1 MITRD
6 SNNNRIVQSPQA
18 NVAKDEVLVVQEAT
32 TKIKEIIIEGI
43 TYNHSKE
50 IVQQKLN
57 KIIAKYVNQIPESRK
72 EKVKRS
78 LIQIAQK
85 DYFVVSQ
92 NIATINQNMANK
104 ISSQTVPG
112 FSVNVF
118 QDTKALLTE
127 NKIRGYVTDERK
139 GSALIKDY
147 KKQVRAVVKALTVDP
162 PEIQLSD
169 VNNKPY
175 KMSTRSY
182 AEMSVR
188 YEANLEDVKNLK
200 ANNVKLV
207 WTSSHADASPRC
219 QPYQG
224 KLYSLD
230 GTSGKTEDGIS
241 YTPLDKALLGPKG
254 DGNGIING
262 YNCRHYLI
270 EYKPGSKA
278 PIDYDKA
285 TVMRENQI
293 NNKQRNFESN
303 IRQLKLQERLAKKS
317 GDKELAKRLNN
328 RWKILELEYQKFSL
342 QNDRAYFPW
351 RTAIIRDEAMNRT
364 KWGDEL
370 TKDIKHDITF
380 EKKEKIRDELEKLTD
395 NNYADKIIR
404 DEKTQMVTCTFENKT
419 QMDSYKIG
427 HRVDFKNTIY
437 PREIKKEK
445 DEKVRENKILEFEN
459 KRISSYINLKERL
472 HDEYLSKEYC
482 EKLGIANAEVVV
494 LGARYN
500 KDGSYKQGAAVH
512 ISTSHSDI
520 GNSAEH
526 INNVL
531 GSFVAPKELRIA
543 YEKERPFRY
552 VFSTKFKEDKIYY
565 LLADKIDDSKFE
577 FFDVFIREKEEFDKK
592 LRNDIIEI

>member
-112 FSVNVF
+112 FSANVF

-293 NNKQRNFESN
+293 NNKQRNYESN
-303 IRQLKLQERLAKKS
+303 IRQLKLQERLARKS
-317 GDKELAKRLNN
+317 GFKGQADKLNK

-351 RTAIIRDEAMNRT
+351 RTAIVTDEVVNRT
-364 KWGDEL
+364 KWGDSQLAEVREEF
-370 TKDIKHDITF
+370 KREVD
-380 EKKEKIRDELEKLTD
+380 KKCADKLIRDENTK
-395 NNYADKIIR
+395 
-404 DEKTQMVTCTFENKT
+404 MVKC
-419 QMDSYKIG
+419 I
-427 HRVDFKNTIY
+427 
-437 PREIKKEK
+437 
-445 DEKVRENKILEFEN
+445 
-459 KRISSYINLKERL
+459 
-472 HDEYLSKEYC
+472 LSKEEREMYKEAHVIDFGKTTPPKRVKNQGEEAIEEYENERVSSVINLREKLHNENLSNEYC
-482 EKLGIANAEVVV
+482 DKLGIPNAEVVV
-494 LGARYN
+494 LDAKYN
-500 KDGSYKQGAAVH
+500 NDGSYKQGAAVH
-512 ISTSHSDI
+512 ISISHSDI

-526 INNVL
+526 IDNIL
-531 GSFVAPKELRIA
+531 GSFLAPKELRIA

-552 VFSTKFKEDKIYY
+552 VFSTKYKDNKIYY
-565 LLADKIDDSKFE
+565 LLADKIGDSQFE
-577 FFDVFIREKEEFDKK
+577 FFDVFVREKDEFDNK
-592 LRNDIIEI
+592 LKNDVIIEI